1 MGEGKSRLKKLL
13 GESKRAA
20 ELDYKLRRQGK
31 PVGGFHMRKLDAALP
46 GWVREV
52 QASPYLEKLGKRVFI
67 FCTLHY
73 WVEHAALLG
82 LALRGLGHQ
91 VTLAFLPYANWDK
104 QVDPFTLT
112 QQNAYGRSVLAK
124 AEPLL
129 QILPL
134 LDSAAEEKMPAELA
148 DKIEHTSELDVQYT
162 LQTEE
167 VELDTPLYHLRQ
179 KRNVQA
185 ARAAYAHL
193 KETRPDVVIV
203 PNGLI
208 LEFGAVFEA
217 ARSLDIPVVSYEF
230 GEQRQRLWLDRN
242 RPVMYQDTGGM
253 WQALRQ
259 QPFDQGQFDKI
270 KELVAARQDAT
281 LWNNFARRWQDQPA
295 EGEQAVRAKLGLDE
309 RPLVLLAANVIG
321 DSLTLDR
328 QGFSGSMTRWI
339 KRTLA
344 FFNQRPDVQFVIR
357 AHPGELGMKGPSVG
371 DTVAEVMSKPPEHIH
386 IIAPDAPVNT
396 YDLVGI
402 ADLGLVYTT
411 TVGLE
416 FAMSGVPVIVAGKTH
431 YRGKGFT
438 LDPDSWDEYFTT
450 LEQVLADPKA
460 ARPSQQVVQDAW
472 HYAYRFFFNYPQAFP
487 WHLLQVWDD
496 VQTWPLARMLSEEGL
511 QAFGKT
517 FDYLLGRP
525 VDWLSS
531 GIEHE

>member
-1 MGEGKSRLKKLL
+1 MSQGRSRLKDLL
-13 GESKRAA
+13 GESKFAA

-46 GWVREV
+46 GWVQEV
-52 QASPYLEKLGKRVFI
+52 KTSPYLDNPGKQVFI

-104 QVDPFTLT
+104 KVDAFTLT
-112 QQNAYGRSVLAK
+112 QQNAYGRRVLAQ

-129 QILPL
+129 KVLPL
-134 LDSAAEEKMPAELA
+134 LDSTADIEMPAELA
-148 DKIEHTSELDVQYT
+148 DKVARTNVLDVQYT
-162 LQTEE
+162 QQTEE

-179 KRNVQA
+179 KRNAQA
-185 ARAAYAHL
+185 ARATLDYL
-193 KETRPDVVIV
+193 QDNRPDVVIV

-208 LEFGAVFEA
+208 LEFGAVFET
-217 ARSLDIPVVSYEF
+217 ARSLEIPVVSYEF

-242 RPVMYQDTGGM
+242 VPVMYQDTSQM
-253 WQALRQ
+253 WQALRE
-259 QPFDQGQFDKI
+259 QPFDQGQFELI

-281 LWNNFARRWQDQPA
+281 LWNNFARRWQDQPV
-295 EGEQAVRAKLGLDE
+295 EGEQAIRNKLRLDQ
-309 RPLVLLAANVIG
+309 RPLVVLAANVIG

-357 AHPGELGMKGPSVG
+357 AHPGELGMKGPSVQ
-371 DTVAEVMSKPPEHIH
+371 DTVAEVMSKPPENIH

-431 YRGKGFT
+431 YRSKGFT
-438 LDPDSWDEYFTT
+438 LDPDSWDEYFEI
-450 LEQVLADPKA
+450 LEKVLADPKA

-496 VQTWPLARMLSEEGL
+496 VEQWPLSRLLSEEGVR
-511 QAFGKT
+511 AFGKT
-517 FDYLLGRP
+517 FDYLLGQP

>member
-1 MGEGKSRLKKLL
+1 MPQRKSRLKELL
-13 GESKRAA
+13 GGSKKAA
-20 ELDYKLRRQGK
+20 ELDYRLRRQGK
-31 PVGGFHMRKLDAALP
+31 PVGGFHMRQLDAALP
-46 GWVREV
+46 GWVQEV
-52 QASPYLEKLGKRVFI
+52 EASPYLNNPGKRVFI
-67 FCTLHY
+67 FATLHY
-73 WVEHAALLG
+73 WIEHAALLG
-82 LALRGLGHQ
+82 MALRGLGHR

-104 QVDPFTLT
+104 KVDQYTLV
-112 QQNAYGRSVLAK
+112 QQNAYGRGVLAK
-124 AEPLL
+124 AEPWLN
-129 QILPL
+129 ILPL
-134 LDSAAEEKMPAELA
+134 FDSNADVEMPAELA
-148 DKIEHTSELDVQYT
+148 DNVAHTNQLDVQYT
-162 LQTEE
+162 QQTEE
-167 VELDTPLYHLRQ
+167 VDLDTPLYHLRQ

-185 ARAAYAHL
+185 ARAVLAHL
-193 KETRPDVVIV
+193 QEERPDIVIV

-208 LEFGAVFEA
+208 LEFGAVFET
-217 ARSLDIPVVSYEF
+217 ARCLEIPVVSYEF

-242 RPVMYQDTGGM
+242 VPVMYQDTSQM
-253 WQALRQ
+253 WGALHE
-259 QPFDQGQFDKI
+259 QPFDQSQFDKI
-270 KELVAARQDAT
+270 KELVSARQDAT

-295 EGEQAVRAKLGLDE
+295 EGEQAIRNKLGLDR

-357 AHPGELGMKGPSVG
+357 AHPGELGMKGPSVE
-371 DTVAEVMSKPPEHIH
+371 DTVAEVMSKPPENIH

-438 LDPDSWDEYFTT
+438 LDPESWDEYFEI
-450 LEQVLADPKA
+450 LENVLADPRA
-460 ARPSQQVVQDAW
+460 ARPEEQVVQDAW
-472 HYAYRFFFNYPQAFP
+472 HYAYRFFFNYPHAFP

-496 VQTWPLARMLSEEGL
+496 VKSWPLSRLMSEEGV
-511 QAFGKT
+511 QTFGKT
-517 FDYLLGRP
+517 FDYLLGQP